1 MSQNDTVL
9 LNLDEYILRL
19 ANSTYSVYSTSI
31 ELFPYINK
39 ISNKIYN
46 VEGKFVNKN
55 IYKKRLRIF
64 VHSMNGLHTTNL

>member
-9 LNLDEYILRL
+9 LNLDEYIVRL

-46 VEGKFVNKN
+46 VEGKFVNKY
-55 IYKKRLRIF
+55 I
-64 VHSMNGLHTTNL
+64 